1 VAESGVAGTQ
11 GFEADQWYGVVAP
24 AGTPAEIVALLNQQI
39 NRSLASAEVGA
50 RLAAEGA
57 EATPATPQ
65 VFGQLIAGEIQR
77 WARVI
82 KAAHITV
89 D

>member
-1 VAESGVAGTQ
+1 V
-11 GFEADQWYGVVAP
+11 
-24 AGTPAEIVALLNQQI
+24 
-39 NRSLASAEVGA
+39 VGA
-50 RLAAEGA
+50 GLAAEGA

-65 VFGQLIAGEIQR
+65 VFGQLIASEIQR